1 MEPHSL
7 QLGYRWSPTKCRV
20 IKAPTPTVFKIYNQI
35 IPEAQSFP
43 YLGVSFNNQED
54 DCLRLVINGH
64 RNCSIKTF
72 KVMLSI
78 PTMQTR
84 WFTLNT
90 KYLLRLTTLPINSLA
105 HQLHQNLPKYHWLK
119 LLRNKNTI
127 HKNYKQQI
135 NSYKIDLI
143 NNATEI
149 TVQACLNNL
158 TIHPIFKLPMTRRER
173 RRLLRENITVML
185 QLGQNDGV

>member
-1 MEPHSL
+1 MLTTMEPHSL

-43 YLGVSFNNQED
+43 YLGVSFNNQD
-54 DCLRLVINGH
+54 
-64 RNCSIKTF
+64 
-72 KVMLSI
+72 
-78 PTMQTR
+78 
-84 WFTLNT
+84 
-90 KYLLRLTTLPINSLA
+90 
-105 HQLHQNLPKYHWLK
+105 
-119 LLRNKNTI
+119 
-127 HKNYKQQI
+127 
-135 NSYKIDLI
+135 SYKIDLI

>member
-1 MEPHSL
+1 TFIRPKIEYPL
-7 QLGYRWSPTKCRV
+7 CIQNFNQKQLTRLER
-20 IKAPTPTVFKIYNQI
+20 A
-35 IPEAQSFP
+35 
-43 YLGVSFNNQED
+43 ED

-173 RRLLRENITVML
+173 RRLLRYKMNWLLSGRKATCHCGSDISQKHTV
-185 QLGQNDGV
+185 